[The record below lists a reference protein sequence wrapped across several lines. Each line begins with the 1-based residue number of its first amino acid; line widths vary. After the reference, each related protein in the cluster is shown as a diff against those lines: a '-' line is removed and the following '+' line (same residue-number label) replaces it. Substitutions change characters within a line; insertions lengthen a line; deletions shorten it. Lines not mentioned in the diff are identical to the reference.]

1 MTNDILF
8 FRLYVLTIL
17 VFLLI
22 FSFVLSKQLF
32 LIIINQVKLMFLSNN
47 LQKQVDFNEDFYFG
61 FLGLY
66 LFHGNV
72 LISVALSEF
81 ILEINN
87 DVVAKDLIYAS
98 LAYSYYSNSFYSIA
112 EYYYLKILSFA
123 PSNYKAILNL
133 AHLYSN
139 LGYKTKADY
148 LFIRAR
154 NLKPRFSDIVY

>member
-8 FRLYVLTIL
+8 FRLYVLIIL

-22 FSFVLSKQLF
+22 FSFILSKQLF
-32 LIIINQVKLMFLSNN
+32 MIIMNQLKLIFLSNN
-47 LQKQVDFNEDFYFG
+47 LQKKINFNEDFYFRL
-61 FLGLY
+61 LGLY

-81 ILEINN
+81 ILELNN
-87 DVVAKDLIYAS
+87 DLVTKDLIYAS
-98 LAYSYYSNSFYSIA
+98 LAYSYYSSSFYSIA

-123 PSNYKAILNL
+123 PSNYKAVLNL

-139 LGYKTKADY
+139 LGYTTKANY

-154 NLKPRFSDIVY
+154 NFEPKFSDII

>member
-8 FRLYVLTIL
+8 FRLYVLIIL
-17 VFLLI
+17 VFLLT

-32 LIIINQVKLMFLSNN
+32 MIIINQLKLMFLSNS
-47 LQKQVDFNEDFYFG
+47 LQKKVNFNEDFYFG
-61 FLGLY
+61 LLGIY
-66 LFHGNV
+66 LLHGNL
-72 LISVALSEF
+72 LISVAFSEF

-87 DVVAKDLIYAS
+87 DLVVKDLIYAS

-133 AHLYSN
+133 AYLYSN
-139 LGYKTKADY
+139 LGYKTKANY

-154 NLKPRFSDIVY
+154 SLKPTFSDII